1 MRAVVYR
8 FSTEVNATRVRNVMS
23 FLDKAIHFGELE
35 LLLAVSSMAEARL
48 RWAKQA
54 YLYALRSAGRT
65 SFSTED
71 VGAFEARSVRLE
83 TIIRQLQVRSD
94 SWKKLSEELSP
105 GSGDRENNEVDRS
118 NEEVG

>member
-1 MRAVVYR
+1 
-8 FSTEVNATRVRNVMS
+8 MS
-23 FLDKAIHFGELE
+23 FLDKAIHSANSNFFWPYPAWLKPGS
-35 LLLAVSSMAEARL
+35 VGQNRP
-48 RWAKQA
+48 